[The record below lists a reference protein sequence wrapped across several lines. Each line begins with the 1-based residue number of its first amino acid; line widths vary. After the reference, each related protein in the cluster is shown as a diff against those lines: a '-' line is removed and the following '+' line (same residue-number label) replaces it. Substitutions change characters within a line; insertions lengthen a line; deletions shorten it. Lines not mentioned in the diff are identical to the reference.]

1 MEPASA
7 LSVLLTCPCRP
18 GFTYKNMSMHRKS
31 KMHKAWESSQEVKD
45 IRVQSKKF
53 ENEIER
59 LNRRLS
65 HKEDVETELLARIR
79 QLEYEITYWKKH
91 SDGVYVN

>member
-1 MEPASA
+1 
-7 LSVLLTCPCRP
+7 
-18 GFTYKNMSMHRKS
+18 MSMHRKS

-45 IRVQSKKF
+45 VRVQSKKF

-79 QLEYEITYWKKH
+79 QLECEIEYWKKQ
-91 SDGVYVN
+91 SEGVYVN

>member
-1 MEPASA
+1 
-7 LSVLLTCPCRP
+7 
-18 GFTYKNMSMHRKS
+18 MSMHRKS

-45 IRVQSKKF
+45 VRVQSKKF

-79 QLEYEITYWKKH
+79 QLEYEITYWKKQ

>member
-1 MEPASA
+1 MK
-7 LSVLLTCPCRP
+7 V
-18 GFTYKNMSMHRKS
+18 GKK
-31 KMHKAWESSQEVKD
+31 
-45 IRVQSKKF
+45 QSKKF

-79 QLEYEITYWKKH
+79 QLDCEIEYWKKQ
-91 SDGVYVN
+91 SEGVYVN

>member
-1 MEPASA
+1 
-7 LSVLLTCPCRP
+7 
-18 GFTYKNMSMHRKS
+18 MSMHRKS

-79 QLEYEITYWKKH
+79 QLECEIAYWKKQT
-91 SDGVYVN
+91 DGVYVN

>member
-1 MEPASA
+1 
-7 LSVLLTCPCRP
+7 
-18 GFTYKNMSMHRKS
+18 
-31 KMHKAWESSQEVKD
+31 MHKAWESSQEVKD
-45 IRVQSKKF
+45 VRVQSKKF

-79 QLEYEITYWKKH
+79 QLDCEIEYWKKQ
-91 SDGVYVN
+91 SEGVYVN

>member
-1 MEPASA
+1 
-7 LSVLLTCPCRP
+7 
-18 GFTYKNMSMHRKS
+18 MSMHRKS

-45 IRVQSKKF
+45 VRVQSKKF

-79 QLEYEITYWKKH
+79 QLDCEIEYWKKQ
-91 SDGVYVN
+91 SEGVYVN